1 MILQRKYTGKVFG
14 IKLQYLRQNEQLPNE
29 ALLAEGPRAYVNN
42 SNDTS
47 FLKITLYHLL
57 LYITLHEYIV
67 FLKLVRI
74 LHPAA

>member
-42 SNDTS
+42 NNDTS
-47 FLKITLYHLL
+47 F
-57 LYITLHEYIV
+57 
-67 FLKLVRI
+67 
-74 LHPAA
+74 